1 MATVLVHHFDEAT
14 GVYLFSSP
22 ADKDPLNPENVLVP
36 HAATLSALPVEEP
49 GFVRRFANGAWGH
62 VPAGEIE
69 AEPTPDPVVTPAMV
83 DEHRDSLLVAG
94 FVFSGTAYDF
104 NDRAK
109 ANIAGAAQLAFM
121 AVVAGAQPGD
131 LRWHGEDEDFEWI
144 AQDNSNVA
152 MDAFTVI
159 EFGKT
164 AAAHERKHI
173 FAARDLKNMDPIPL
187 DFTDSQYWP

>member
-1 MATVLVHHFDEAT
+1 MPDVMVHHFDDTT
-14 GVYLFSSP
+14 GRYLFSSV
-22 ADKDPLNPENVLVP
+22 ADPDPLNSENVLVP
-36 HAATLSALPVEEP
+36 HAATLIAPPVEES
-49 GFVRRFANGAWGH
+49 GFVRRFANGAWGYI
-62 VPAGEIE
+62 PAGSID
-69 AEPTPDPVVTPAMV
+69 AEPTPDPVATSAMV
-83 DEHRDSLLVAG
+83 DEHRDALLAAG
-94 FVFSGTAYDF
+94 FTFAGTTYDF
-104 NDRAK
+104 DDRAK

-131 LRWHGEDEDFEWI
+131 LLWHGEDEDFEWI
-144 AQDNSNVA
+144 AQDNSNVP

-173 FAARDLKNMDPIPL
+173 FAARDLKNMNPIPL

>member
-1 MATVLVHHFDEAT
+1 MSVVQVHHFDEAT
-14 GVYLFSSP
+14 GLYLFSSA
-22 ADKDPLNPENVLVP
+22 ADQDPLDPETVLVP
-36 HAATLSALPVEEP
+36 HAATLIAPPAEAS
-49 GFVRRFANGAWGH
+49 GFTRRFLNGAWGYA
-62 VPAGEIE
+62 PEGDEE
-69 AEPTPDPVVTPAMV
+69 AEPTPDPVATANMV
-83 DEHRDSLLVAG
+83 DHHRDTLLAAG
-94 FVFSGTAYDF
+94 FSFAGTTYDF
-104 NDRAK
+104 DDRAK
-109 ANIAGAAQLAFM
+109 VNISGAAQLAFM

-144 AQDNSNVA
+144 AQDNSKVP

-164 AAAHERKHI
+164 AAAHERKYI